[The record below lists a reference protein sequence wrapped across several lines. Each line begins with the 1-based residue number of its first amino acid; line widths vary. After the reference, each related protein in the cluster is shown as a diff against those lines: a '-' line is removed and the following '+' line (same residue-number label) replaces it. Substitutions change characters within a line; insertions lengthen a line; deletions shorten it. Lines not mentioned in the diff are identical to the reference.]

1 MELSSLSQVYDQRSQ
16 TRRGMYL
23 YALNIWH
30 AVGVL
35 YRLSVCKH
43 VMSVF
48 KRCIRGTIWLRRE
61 VKCRKSSVFVFFWQT
76 HKLRIFYE
84 SEKWLVSMSKYA
96 YVKFFQIKYKTTTK
110 NVIGYIIKAHI
121 TAVDDFAK
129 RCKSE
134 AKILYQ
140 KIWALSSQALIECV
154 KCICVMDT
162 RVDMLRNARRECSWW
177 CSTQQIDTK

>member
-1 MELSSLSQVYDQRSQ
+1 MPLTYDMRSECCI
-16 TRRGMYL
+16 GWVCVNML
-23 YALNIWH
+23 WVFSN
-30 AVGVL
+30 GVFVEPFGFEE
-35 YRLSVCKH
+35 R
-43 VMSVF
+43 
-48 KRCIRGTIWLRRE
+48 
-61 VKCRKSSVFVFFWQT
+61 SSVVNPQYSFFFGKHTNW
-76 HKLRIFYE
+76 E
-84 SEKWLVSMSKYA
+84 SFMKVTKWLVSMSKYA

-140 KIWALSSQALIECV
+140 KIWASSSQALIECV